1 MAEYRYVHG
10 MQELQR
16 NFALVSQ
23 AVGAKIVRRGAA
35 AAAQVVKRATIQ
47 NVQNLPRRS
56 REGTG
61 TMARAVIVNFRRD
74 ESNET
79 QAVYIVTFRRGKA
92 QQAHLTKKGRRTAN
106 RDAFYAPF
114 VEFGHGVRA
123 MRVPRKSQRKV
134 DRVPAYPTLGPALE
148 RNIDEEIRAME
159 NTVRAEF
166 EKVLI
171 P

>member
-1 MAEYRYVHG
+1 

-16 NFALVSQ
+16 NFALISQ
-23 AVGAKIVRRGAA
+23 AVGAKRIVRRGAA

-56 REGTG
+56 RESTG

-114 VEFGHGVRA
+114 VEFGHGVRGHA
-123 MRVPRKSQRKV
+123 GAAQVAAQGRPRASVPVRS
-134 DRVPAYPTLGPALE
+134 GPRSRAISTK
-148 RNIDEEIRAME
+148 RCRAME

-166 EKVLI
+166 SKRC
-171 P
+171 